1 LQQWKQKQEAKL
13 QNITLEDYIDKP
25 IINAITNVI
34 LTGQSLPKSKLNFDL
49 SYMDQMEDYLYEI
62 KNILEEF
69 LLMVRAHQTPLNR
82 VSTINLIIALV
93 NVRDIFETLLKNQL
107 TDPGSFTWQIQI
119 KLRFNNLNPS
129 SLKLK

>member
-1 LQQWKQKQEAKL
+1 
-13 QNITLEDYIDKP
+13 
-25 IINAITNVI
+25 
-34 LTGQSLPKSKLNFDL
+34 
-49 SYMDQMEDYLYEI
+49 
-62 KNILEEF
+62 
-69 LLMVRAHQTPLNR
+69 MVRAHQTPLNR

-119 KLRFNNLNPS
+119 KLRFNNLNPT